1 MRIFN
6 RIGDAPVDARVRD
19 LVEVLDLLGDDLPVD
34 KRSEYTRVA
43 DIAADRLALDPDMT
57 VVALIGATGSGKS
70 SLFNALLEVDLAPVG
85 VRRPTTTSTM
95 AASAPGTQANAIL
108 DWLQIKNR
116 VYIPAGLGL
125 SSDITIV
132 DMPDVDSVNEENRQ
146 AAQRL
151 AQRADILIWV
161 VDPQKYADDVLHS
174 HFIKPYAK
182 HSRVT
187 IVALTQVDLL
197 SPGDQMVIVD
207 DLRGL
212 LADDGLQNARIV
224 LTSAKTGQGIAELRM
239 HINDTAQV
247 QRVESARLKADVSD
261 VASRIR
267 SDLGQTASV
276 LPAVKER
283 DVVRDLTEDSA
294 RAAGAPEV
302 ADAVRRAYIH
312 RAKKRV
318 GWLPTRYWRN
328 LRPDPLKRWHLGE
341 GAGEVHSLRVS
352 EVSSSALQVS
362 LRSLTERVAQGRPR
376 VWANDLRAVA
386 SEAGST
392 ISDDLNEAV
401 ASTDL
406 AIRDEPS
413 RWWRFS
419 NALQWLGWLV
429 ALAGALWL
437 AAVWASREFLLI
449 NWDLPR
455 LHEVPYPTWM
465 LLGGLVWTLVVV
477 LISHFATRIVA
488 RRLGARAGQSLR
500 ASIETTVR
508 AKLWAPLH
516 AEDQRQRQIVD
527 LLSRL

>member
-6 RIGDAPVDARVRD
+6 RIDDAPIDARVRD
-19 LVEVLDLLGDDLPVD
+19 LATVLELLGDDLPVD
-34 KRSEYTRVA
+34 KRGEYTRVA

-85 VRRPTTTSTM
+85 VRRPTTTSIM
-95 AASAPGTQANAIL
+95 AASAPGTQSNAIL

-125 SSDITIV
+125 SRDVTIL
-132 DMPDVDSVNEENRQ
+132 DMPDIDSVNAQNREG
-146 AAQRL
+146 AQRL
-151 AQRADILIWV
+151 AQRADILVWV

-174 HFIKPYAK
+174 QFIKPYAK

-212 LADDGLQNARIV
+212 LAADGLQNARIV
-224 LTSAKTGQGIAELRM
+224 PTSAKTGEGIAELRM

-247 QRVESARLKADVSD
+247 QRIESARLKADVSD

-267 SDLGQTASV
+267 SDLEQTSSV

-283 DVVRDLTEDSA
+283 DVVRDLTEVSA

-312 RAKKRV
+312 RAKKHV

-341 GAGEVHSLRVS
+341 GKGELHSMQVS
-352 EVSSSALQVS
+352 EVSSSSLQVS

-376 VWANDLRAVA
+376 VWANDLREVA
-386 SEAGST
+386 SEAGSG

-406 AIRDEPS
+406 AIRDETS
-413 RWWRFS
+413 GWWRFS
-419 NALQWLGWLV
+419 NALQWVGWLV
-429 ALAGALWL
+429 ALIGALWL
-437 AAVWASREFLLI
+437 VAVWASREFLLI
-449 NWDLPR
+449 SWDLPR
-455 LHEVPYPTWM
+455 FHEVPYPTWM
-465 LLGGLVWTLVVV
+465 LLGGLAWTLLVV
-477 LISHFATRIVA
+477 LISHFATRMVA
-488 RRLGARAGQSLR
+488 RRLGGRAAQSLR
-500 ASIETTVR
+500 TSIETTVR